1 LLEHEVIG
9 CRRLVGLP
17 LWMTYSYVFYG
28 SIISVWSPLA
38 PHEVT
43 FTLEVEGL
51 RQYYRFEK
59 HDGKWQFFKER
70 DEPFKKVRIIVER
83 VELRKEGEFRQTIFD
98 GEVDGHLTLTVPTL
112 EHGLEFKFEE
122 PHSSLRIRIIDP
134 VTGKETHKW
143 LGLSAHA
150 LTHYEGESYK
160 IEDFRML
167 VGKNNPP
174 IKVKFVVTT
183 EITAAQNPAKQ

>member
-1 LLEHEVIG
+1 
-9 CRRLVGLP
+9 
-17 LWMTYSYVFYG
+17 
-28 SIISVWSPLA
+28 
-38 PHEVT
+38 
-43 FTLEVEGL
+43 
-51 RQYYRFEK
+51 
-59 HDGKWQFFKER
+59 
-70 DEPFKKVRIIVER
+70 
-83 VELRKEGEFRQTIFD
+83 
-98 GEVDGHLTLTVPTL
+98 VDGRLTLTVPTL
-112 EHGLEFKFEE
+112 GHGLEFKFEE

-150 LTHYEGESYK
+150 LTHYEGESDK
-160 IEDFRML
+160 IENFRML